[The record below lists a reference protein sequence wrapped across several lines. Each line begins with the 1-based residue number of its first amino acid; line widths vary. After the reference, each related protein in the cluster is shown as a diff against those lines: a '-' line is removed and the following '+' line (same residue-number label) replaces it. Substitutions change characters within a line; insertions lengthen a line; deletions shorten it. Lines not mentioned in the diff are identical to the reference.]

1 MSYRL
6 LCIGYRYLQQK
17 DLRHENC
24 FEIDSGHPVYFL
36 LLFAL
41 KNTQEVTLHFFLG
54 YERTDPLVLI
64 LLVTFVG
71 GAILGVLAMTP
82 IVFRHRREASRQ
94 KKATNALLKER
105 ENEQLAQT
113 QPPQPDSVV
122 TPQHLL

>member
-1 MSYRL
+1 MKIVSRL
-6 LCIGYRYLQQK
+6 IAAILFI
-17 DLRHENC
+17 
-24 FEIDSGHPVYFL
+24 FFFF
-36 LLFAL
+36 FAL
-41 KNTQEVTLHFFLG
+41 KNTQEVTLHFFIG